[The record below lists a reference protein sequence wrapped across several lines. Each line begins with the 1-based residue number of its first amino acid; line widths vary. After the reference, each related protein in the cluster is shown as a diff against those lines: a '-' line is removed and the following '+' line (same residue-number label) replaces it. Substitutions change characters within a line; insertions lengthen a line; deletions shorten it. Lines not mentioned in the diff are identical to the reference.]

1 MVQVRRLWRK
11 RQELTTAEIEARSEV
26 DKLKQIISRVDVE
39 YQVLHPGPRLLSFL
53 PACCAGSAANAGLAI
68 LVLNSLRLCRAFLT
82 PLRLW
87 RGPPIG

>member
-39 YQVLHPGPRLLSFL
+39 YQVLCPTEAVGLFSLFVALCVQQRTCSIAADAGPNSAHWNLLSFK
-53 PACCAGSAANAGLAI
+53 
-68 LVLNSLRLCRAFLT
+68 VLLRY
-82 PLRLW
+82 
-87 RGPPIG
+87 